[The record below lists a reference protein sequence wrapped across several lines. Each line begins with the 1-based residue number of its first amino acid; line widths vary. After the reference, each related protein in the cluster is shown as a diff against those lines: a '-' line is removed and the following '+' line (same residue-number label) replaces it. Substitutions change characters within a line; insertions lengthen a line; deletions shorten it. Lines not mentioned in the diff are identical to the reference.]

1 MQTEWHLLQD
11 QGFLLALHIFSILSD
26 GIKGRGRRLTAD
38 WLLCSIKST
47 GQTGVTQC
55 HIFFMEKLRT
65 CAKSTDWNKLPG
77 KAASEMT
84 KANCVMWKHDQ
95 HECSSCPQA
104 VPKELNKTWSQMV
117 ISSPRTSSC
126 SAPYGQ
132 ETLGF
137 ETWLTVWNCGV
148 IFQEGSVCERQPLL
162 KPTTRGCQKSKKSE
176 QSCKSHSYLLPNG
189 HQVPAGPASPSRPFT
204 SQNTGHC
211 PLKGSRQES
220 CMSQHGGKRCRD
232 TLQSWNQVTHL
243 GERETLLYS

>member
-1 MQTEWHLLQD
+1 MFHQVNRPN
-11 QGFLLALHIFSILSD
+11 
-26 GIKGRGRRLTAD
+26 RGDAM
-38 WLLCSIKST
+38 SY
-47 GQTGVTQC
+47 
-55 HIFFMEKLRT
+55 FFMEKLRT

-162 KPTTRGCQKSKKSE
+162 KPTTRWCQKSKKSE

-243 GERETLLYS
+243 GERETLLIHKKWRWLMLHSWPDFSKPAFSLTPQPLFCASLSNCPRLNDI